1 MVPAHARRSPVS
13 DQPTFSLDLER
24 RERFQ
29 FDVTF
34 DDASWSPIRLD
45 EPAPIGDGTAPN
57 AARLV
62 GAAIGNCLAA
72 SLLFCLQKSRVDVAG
87 ITVHVEGT
95 LERNEK
101 GRMRIGSVKVTLKP
115 TLDGVPPERFGRCLE
130 LFEDFCVVTQSVRDG
145 IDVDVSVEPVGTVP
159 ATG

>member
-1 MVPAHARRSPVS
+1 MS
-13 DQPTFSLDLER
+13 DHPTFSVDLER
-24 RERFQ
+24 LERFQ

-34 DDASWSPIRLD
+34 DDAAWSPIRLD
-45 EPAPIGDGTAPN
+45 EPVPIGDGTAPN
-57 AARLV
+57 AARLI

-72 SLLFCLQKSRVDVAG
+72 SLLFCLQKSRVEVAG
-87 ITVHVEGT
+87 ITAHVEGS

-101 GRMRIGSVKVTLKP
+101 GRMRIGSVKVTLRP

-145 IDVDVSVEPVGTVP
+145 IDVDVMVEPAGTASV
-159 ATG
+159 TG